1 MYMCLVYITPE
12 TSTHQSSRNSVWNI
26 LEEEIAIFSTT
37 GHILLTG
44 DFSVRTGSLP
54 NYVNHDST
62 PHIPLPPDY
71 MVDTPLPRNSEDSVV
86 NNYGRELLALCIAS
100 RLRIING
107 CTRPDNIKGAF
118 TYYMPRGASV
128 VDYTITSD
136 EFLNNISHFQIG
148 DISSF
153 SDHCPLYLQIST
165 NSGSSFHI
173 SRLNILSKNLLED
186 ALEIYTKMKWS

>member
-1 MYMCLVYITPE
+1 M
-12 TSTHQSSRNSVWNI
+12 
-26 LEEEIAIFSTT
+26 
-37 GHILLTG
+37 
-44 DFSVRTGSLP
+44 
-54 NYVNHDST
+54 T
-62 PHIPLPPDY
+62 PHYILPSDY
-71 MVDTPLPRNSEDSVV
+71 NMVDTPLPRNSEDSVV

-107 CTRPDNIKGAF
+107 RTRPDNIKGAF

-136 EFLNNISHFQIG
+136 EFLNNISHFQVG

-153 SDHCPLYLQIST
+153 SDQCPLYLQIST

-173 SRLNILSKNLLED
+173 SRLNMFPKNLLED
-186 ALEIYTKMKWS
+186 ALERMNIHQDEMELGEEALVRLRHTSKEKLTETFSNTDFCNKVASLKAELSTLLQ